1 MEKSTSRIPGTLKHT
16 GEARSEAD
24 LLKEMRA
31 YLAAQPGVRFLAD
44 VLTALH
50 APPHPL
56 RFARAF
62 YEACPPRTVLQAF
75 TERPELR
82 VRVVRAIT
90 GGPAA
95 LLRRI
100 APAELAS
107 QIELLVAEDLP
118 PAERVLRAEE
128 DRQAAV
134 IDLYLK
140 YLDPSD
146 LAAYLP
152 PAVLWDYESH
162 DGWWKR
168 DGSPTTRAL
177 MIAELKSIRRNGVLP
192 DSEILDMIG
201 DEALERD
208 LPVAARTRL
217 RAAARKAARE
227 GRPFRDG
234 DLFSSLR
241 SEDGSRDLTDELVDC
256 MSLATLRKV
265 VVRAA
270 ELLGLGAEPP
280 AAPEAEPPA
289 TKATPGAPPKLR
301 SRPLPEPVSV
311 LGQAGRAS
319 RRMTPRPVE
328 VIRPLGPELVGEEA
342 RVPMAEDL
350 PTDFDDDVIE
360 TDTSMVIEEV
370 ARR

>member
-1 MEKSTSRIPGTLKHT
+1 MEKSSLRVPGTLKHS
-16 GEARSEAD
+16 GDGRSEAE

-31 YLAAQPGVRFLAD
+31 YLVAQPGVRFLAD
-44 VLTALH
+44 VLMALH
-50 APPHPL
+50 APPHAL
-56 RFARAF
+56 RFARGF
-62 YEACPPRTVLQAF
+62 YAACPPRTVLQAF
-75 TERPELR
+75 VERPELR

-100 APAELAS
+100 PPAELAS

-118 PAERVLRAEE
+118 PAERTVRAEE
-128 DRQAAV
+128 DRQLGV
-134 IDLYLK
+134 FDLYLK

-152 PAVLWDYESH
+152 PAVIWEYESH
-162 DGWWKR
+162 DEWWKR
-168 DGSPTTRAL
+168 EGTPATKGLAT
-177 MIAELKSIRRNGVLP
+177 AELKSIRRHGVLP

-208 LPVAARTRL
+208 LPVAARTRM

-241 SEDGSRDLTDELVDC
+241 SEDGTRDLTDELVDC
-256 MSLATLRKV
+256 MSLATLRRV

-270 ELLGLGAEPP
+270 EVLGLGA
-280 AAPEAEPPA
+280 AEPPA
-289 TKATPGAPPKLR
+289 PVEAEAPATKGATVTLPKGR
-301 SRPLPEPVSV
+301 SRPLAETAVS
-311 LGQAGRAS
+311 GGHGGRVG
-319 RRMTPRPVE
+319 RRMTPRQVE
-328 VIRPLGPELVGEEA
+328 VSRPPEVQLSEDVK
-342 RVPMAEDL
+342 VPMADDV

-360 TDTSMVIEEV
+360 TDTLMVIEEV
-370 ARR
+370 RR